1 MIRDEC
7 YGNFQSKQPSLQWAS
22 IDRILM
28 SLITRN
34 YINET
39 IVNLVQIK
47 TKKDQEINII
57 VTIVARKYYVQWV
70 FYRKKE
76 HITLSQKFLSFY
88 KEII

>member
-7 YGNFQSKQPSLQWAS
+7 YGNFQSKQPSLQWVS

-39 IVNLVQIK
+39 IVKIK